1 MSEVVIHCRPIDK
14 HRSHGAW
21 WRWLRGLLPLT
32 ASDAREND
40 VLPVVSPSVVP
51 APGAAADR
59 LASAATRRGDGPA
72 TGVVLPFP
80 IHGEALL
87 VKLAELLRCRVEQLG
102 PQRDPLL
109 LQIARCP
116 RTRLSIDQTAYV
128 EFIPEYAEYRAVIE
142 AQLGTR
148 VILETAEFDALVD
161 FVVPYVATRL
171 AEAEPEAAA

>member
-1 MSEVVIHCRPIDK
+1 MSQVVIHYRPIDK

-21 WRWLRGLLPLT
+21 WRWLRSLLPLT
-32 ASDAREND
+32 AYDARDND
-40 VLPVVSPSVVP
+40 VLPVVAPSVVP
-51 APGAAADR
+51 APGGADAGR
-59 LASAATRRGDGPA
+59 LATARRGTNGPA

-102 PQRDPLL
+102 PPRDPLL